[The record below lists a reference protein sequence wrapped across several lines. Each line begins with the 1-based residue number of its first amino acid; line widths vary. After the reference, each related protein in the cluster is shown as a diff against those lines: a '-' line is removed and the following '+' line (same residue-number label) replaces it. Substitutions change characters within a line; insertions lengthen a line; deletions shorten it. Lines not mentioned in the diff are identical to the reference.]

1 MEEFHQISAF
11 IDDQLELDEKIRF
24 VEMVHDSKAFKE
36 ETLTFLNFEK
46 KLRSPAVDRIPK
58 VTVNFRHR
66 LRARGWFKQLALY
79 SCAMVTALLLFFIF
93 YSPTPVPAK
102 QTAHR
107 FIIYQPDIR
116 MAALIGNF
124 SNWEGLIME
133 STGESGYWE
142 ITVDLPPGEYRY
154 SFLLD
159 GHRQI
164 ADPTTSLQEHDDFG
178 SVNSIINIQAPAKI

>member
-1 MEEFHQISAF
+1 MEKFHQISAF

-36 ETLTFLNFEK
+36 KTLTFLYFEK

-58 VTVNFRHR
+58 VTINFRPQF
-66 LRARGWFKQLALY
+66 RARDWYRQLALY
-79 SCAMVTALLLFFIF
+79 SFGMVTALLLFFIF
-93 YSPTPVPAK
+93 YSPTPV
-102 QTAHR
+102 TADHTTHR
-107 FIIYQPDIR
+107 FVIYQPDIR
-116 MAALIGNF
+116 MALLVGNF
-124 SNWEGLIME
+124 TNWEGLNME
-133 STGESGYWE
+133 STGASGYWE

-164 ADPTTSLQEHDDFG
+164 ADPTSSLQEYDDFG
-178 SVNSIINIQAPAKI
+178 SVNSIISIQPSAKI